1 MPYHAFFYFKAMELV
16 KEFELLEFCHVQ
28 KKKNDKADAFAK
40 LVAALAAPLVAEHKS
55 LYMTGSFFSR
65 PERTSPGLQG
75 CHHSGNGSL
84 HGSIY

>member
-1 MPYHAFFYFKAMELV
+1 MAMELM

-55 LYMTGSFFSR
+55 LYMTGSFFQAGKNNSR
-65 PERTSPGLQG
+65 IATLSP
-75 CHHSGNGSL
+75 
-84 HGSIY
+84 